1 MQLIKLQQQLGGALV
16 EHFRRPVCGIYFL
29 FDAAERLLYVGKSQH
44 VPHRVGEHR
53 RGGVQFARV
62 FFMHC
67 TAADVDEK
75 ERHFIHL
82 LQPPLNKTL
91 KGKLRATVRRAPQPT
106 QPTLSAF
113 CCDIGREDDSA
124 FL

>member
-1 MQLIKLQQQLGGALV
+1 MQLIQLQQQLGGALV

-29 FDAAERLLYVGKSQH
+29 FDAADCLLYVGKSQH
-44 VPHRVGEHR
+44 VPHRIGEHT
-53 RGGVQFARV
+53 RGGVQFVRV

-75 ERHFIHL
+75 ERHFIQL

-91 KGKLRATVRRAPQPT
+91 KGKLRATVRKPQ

-113 CCDIGREDDSA
+113 SCDIGREDDSA